1 MEHSVNQSYLT
12 QSLVTS
18 HLLCCQAQKYS
29 VFLAITNNTLSII
42 AALKSHS
49 VAAAELAGVVLLFIK
64 TSTIA
69 GKSSRQLE

>member
-1 MEHSVNQSYLT
+1 
-12 QSLVTS
+12 
-18 HLLCCQAQKYS
+18 